1 MVPETPSSFA
11 KPATQPAHGR
21 VRKALIRFEQGV
33 VNLPWQRI
41 GQGVLA
47 VGVMGATAVAVYY
60 REPLSEHFT
69 TFVAQATGATVQ
81 SIVVEGVAYT
91 AKDGMQQALGLHK
104 GDSLV
109 GFDTAAARAR
119 IEALPWVRLASVE
132 RQLPA
137 TVKVMVYEHV
147 PLARV
152 VADDQIW
159 VINQSGERIVPDTD
173 NRFAGLPLLQGEG
186 AATAAGPLFATL
198 SAWPQLFSQLR
209 EAHYVGQRRWD
220 LRFVSGVTVQLPEN
234 TASFG
239 PATALPILAKL
250 EEARHVLTLNAGEV
264 DLRLPDRVF
273 LRLPAEVGATPV
285 TNQPLTNG

>member
-11 KPATQPAHGR
+11 KPAKQPEMGR
-21 VRKALIRFEQGV
+21 FRKFLVRVEQGFIH
-33 VNLPWQRI
+33 LPWPRI
-41 GQGVLA
+41 GQGVMAAGVL
-47 VGVMGATAVAVYY
+47 VGTAVAVYY
-60 REPLSEHFT
+60 RAPLGEHVT

-81 SIVVEGVAYT
+81 SLAVEGMVYT
-91 AKDGMQQALGLHK
+91 PKADMQRALGLRK

-137 TVKVMVYEHV
+137 TVKVTVYEHV

-152 VADDQIW
+152 VAEDQVW
-159 VINQSGERIVPDTD
+159 VINQNGERIAVDAD
-173 NRFAGLPLLQGEG
+173 NRFAALPLLQGDG
-186 AATAAGPLFATL
+186 AATAAGPLFATM
-198 SAWPQLFSQLR
+198 SSWPQLFSQLR

-220 LRFVSGVTVQLPEN
+220 LRFVSGVTVQLPEA
-234 TASFG
+234 TADFG

-264 DLRLPDRVF
+264 DLRLRDRIF
-273 LRLPAEVGATPV
+273 LRLPADVGATPV
-285 TNQPLTNG
+285 TNQPAVNG